1 MTYIRNK
8 FLGVFASWRLNHL
21 FFRNIILI
29 PAILFLPAIA
39 IAAVENSPATT
50 QSASQQEL
58 RQWVEQLGSDDPQ
71 TRRTALGQLMALD
84 KSDLP
89 SLRAVVISEHSLL
102 PQQIAAIHQAVT
114 QVFLAAQQFR
124 FATDPQLD
132 YGFLGI
138 QMMSDAPSQPP
149 DGVLVWSRIPGF
161 VAYRML
167 QQGDIIVKIIRQPAL
182 PDLEMHRFD
191 QFARIVGM
199 MHAGD
204 MLRLQVLRFGRPI
217 DVSIP
222 LDHRPLEL
230 TPEQDLAGVKRQQWV
245 NARAQAAEEYWNHE
259 FSSIDPA
266 PPTSPAPTSQ
276 AATSIQP

>member
-1 MTYIRNK
+1 MTFLRK
-8 FLGVFASWRLNHL
+8 KSLGVFASWRLNC
-21 FFRNIILI
+21 LI
-29 PAILFLPAIA
+29 FSNFVLIAALLFLPVIA
-39 IAAVENSPATT
+39 VAAQGDSPPATQPAT
-50 QSASQQEL
+50 PSQHDLQKWI
-58 RQWVEQLGSDDPQ
+58 QQLASDDPQ
-71 TRRTALGQLMALD
+71 TRRSALSDLMALN

-89 SLRAVVISEHSLL
+89 TLRAVVVSQHSLL
-102 PQQIAAIHQAVT
+102 PQQISAIHDAVT
-114 QVFLAAQQFR
+114 QVFLASQPYV
-124 FATDPQLD
+124 FATDPRLD

-138 QMMSDAPSQPP
+138 QMMVDAPSQPP

-191 QFARIVGM
+191 QFALIVGR

-204 MLRLQVLRFGRPI
+204 LLKLQVLRFGRPT
-217 DVSIP
+217 DVSIR

-230 TPEQDLAGVKRQQWV
+230 EQDPAGVKRQQWV

-259 FSSIDPA
+259 FSAIDPV
-266 PPTSPAPTSQ
+266 PATTQAATQ